1 MSDMVQYGSW
11 SVDEA
16 KKAIKELDKK
26 ETQAALFYKLE
37 VGQNV
42 VRFVPPTPEMK
53 SPFLISHQH
62 YLRVPG
68 ADRPV
73 VFACPMKLAGR
84 HCPACAYAQKLQN
97 SGNQADRKQAWEFM
111 PRMRVF
117 ANVIDREDEASGPKV
132 LGFGKMIYE
141 SLIKLR
147 MDEYTGGDYTHPEN
161 GFDIV
166 IDRTGMGKQDTS
178 YSVRAARNSSNLGDM
193 SWIRD
198 QHDLTRFA
206 TPPSEAELREM
217 IAQATGGGV
226 EFGGPPQTQAQPAI
240 QPRKT
245 ISEELGDDDLPW

>member
-1 MSDMVQYGSW
+1 MSDMVKYGSW
-11 SVDEA
+11 SVESA
-16 KKAIKELDKK
+16 TKAFKDLDKK
-26 ETQAALFYKLE
+26 DTQQALFYKLD

-42 VRFVPPTPEMK
+42 VRFLPPTPEMS

-84 HCPACAYAQKLQN
+84 YCPACAYAQKLQS

-147 MDEYTGGDYTHPEN
+147 MDEYTGGDYTHPET

-166 IDRTGMGKQDTS
+166 IERTGMGKNDTS
-178 YSVRAARNSSNLGDM
+178 YAVRAARNSSPLGDM
-193 SWIRD
+193 RWIET
-198 QHDLTRFA
+198 QHDLNRFA
-206 TPPSEAELREM
+206 TPPTEEELKEM

-226 EFGGPPQTQAQPAI
+226 EFGQPPEPIAPAI
-240 QPRKT
+240 KPRRS
-245 ISEELGDDDLPW
+245 ISDEVGDDDLPW